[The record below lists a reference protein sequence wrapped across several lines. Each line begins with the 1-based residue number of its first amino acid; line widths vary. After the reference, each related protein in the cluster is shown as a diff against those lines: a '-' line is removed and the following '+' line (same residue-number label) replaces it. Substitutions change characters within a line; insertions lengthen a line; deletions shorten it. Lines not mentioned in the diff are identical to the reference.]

1 MLPGGTMLSSA
12 AKRRR
17 LAAFSAALLLLT
29 GFAITN
35 IARAAVAE
43 DRTGNQ
49 TADEK
54 TENKTGIRVHNGRLV
69 EADGHDLVLRGIN
82 YPYTWYPTQ
91 VVPSLAG
98 IKATGANAARLS
110 LASGLRW
117 PANSPAEITNII
129 ALCRRNKLICVLDV
143 HDTIVIGQE
152 GAASTLAEAVDYW
165 IRVKAALAGQ
175 EDYVI
180 VNVGDEPYGN
190 HEFGAWVNDASTAIR
205 RLRAAGIRNTLMID
219 APDWGQDGS
228 FIMRDHARP
237 VLAADPTGN
246 TVFDIHMYGVFNKAP
261 KVQAYLASFASHRL
275 PIVIGEFG
283 YYHPYGDPDED
294 AIMHFAQVYS
304 VGYLGWSW
312 SGNTDGVE
320 YLDMVGNFDANR
332 RTPWGVRFISGPD
345 GLKTGSREASVYRS
359 GWKKRLDAI
368 AGMLPIQ
375 QHG

>member
-1 MLPGGTMLSSA
+1 VTT
-12 AKRRR
+12 RRR
-17 LAAFSAALLLLT
+17 LAALSAALLLVT
-29 GFAITN
+29 GLAITN

-43 DRTGNQ
+43 GRTEK
-49 TADEK
+49 TPADEQ
-54 TENKTGIRVHNGRLV
+54 TQNKTGIQVRDGRLV
-69 EADGHDLVLRGIN
+69 ESDGHDLVLRGIN

-91 VVPSLAG
+91 VVSSLAG
-98 IKATGANAARLS
+98 IKAAGANAARLS

-117 PANSPAEITNII
+117 PANSAAQITNII
-129 ALCRRNKLICVLDV
+129 SLCRHDKLICVLDV

-152 GAASTLAEAVDYW
+152 GAASTLAQAVDYW
-165 IRVKAALAGQ
+165 IRVRAALAGQ

-180 VNVGDEPYGN
+180 LNVGDEPYGN
-190 HEFGAWVNDASTAIR
+190 HEFGAWATEAGAAIR

-228 FIMRDHARP
+228 FIMRDHAGT

-261 KVQAYLASFASHRL
+261 KVQAYLASFASRKL

-304 VGYLGWSW
+304 IGYLGWSW

-320 YLDMVGNFDANR
+320 YLDMVNNFDAAR
-332 RTPWGVRFISGPD
+332 RTPWGIRFIAGQD
-345 GLKTGSREASVYRS
+345 GLNIGSREASVYRS
-359 GWKKRLDAI
+359 GWRKRLDEL
-368 AGMLPIQ
+368 AGLLPIQ
-375 QHG
+375 QHS

>member
-1 MLPGGTMLSSA
+1 VTN
-12 AKRRR
+12 RRR
-17 LAAFSAALLLLT
+17 LAALSALLLVT
-29 GFAITN
+29 GLLITN
-35 IARAAVAE
+35 IARTAAAE
-43 DRTGNQ
+43 
-49 TADEK
+49 EK
-54 TENKTGIRVHNGRLV
+54 RAGATEEKPNTESKTGIHVHNGRLV
-69 EADGHDLVLRGIN
+69 EGDGHDLVLRGIN

-91 VVPSLAG
+91 VAPSLAG
-98 IKATGANAARLS
+98 IKAAGANAARLS

-117 PANSPAEITNII
+117 PANSPAEITNIVS
-129 ALCRRNKLICVLDV
+129 LCRRDKLICVLDV

-165 IRVKAALAGQ
+165 IQVKAALAGQ

-190 HEFGAWVNDASTAIR
+190 HEFGAWASDATAAIR

-228 FIMRDHARP
+228 FIMRDQARP

-261 KVQAYLASFASHRL
+261 KVQAYLASFASRRL

-320 YLDMVGNFDANR
+320 YLDMVANFDANR
-332 RTPWGVRFISGPD
+332 RTPWGVRFITGPD

-359 GWKKRLDAI
+359 GWRKRLDEV
-368 AGMLPIQ
+368 AGMLSVQ
-375 QHG
+375 QGPSR